1 MAKTLMVLDL
11 LRRTDRQL
19 ARTQRR
25 YAHIRLWGA
34 LISAAIYAALLAL
47 ACIQFIRAWHTR
59 EWAAFWVAAIPVL
72 GSAVHSARF
81 LTLSD
86 SRAHLF
92 APVAALRQSA
102 HAVKFAIVYRADA
115 HYPSS

>member
-86 SRAHLF
+86 SRAHLL
-92 APVAALRQSA
+92 APVAAPRQA
-102 HAVKFAIVYRADA
+102 ARAGDEA
-115 HYPSS
+115 LAPLAEQAFE